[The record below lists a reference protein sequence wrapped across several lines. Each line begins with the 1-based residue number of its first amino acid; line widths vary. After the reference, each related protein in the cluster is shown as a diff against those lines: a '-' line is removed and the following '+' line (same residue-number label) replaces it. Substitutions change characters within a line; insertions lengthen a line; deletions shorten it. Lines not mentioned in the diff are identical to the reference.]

1 MIRSYGEPRWRRLR
15 CPSRA
20 QGSAVREASGGPG
33 FDRGDAGRPELDGG
47 DASRPELDG
56 GDAGRPELDGGDASR
71 PELDRAA
78 TPRVAASLGRS
89 TVRPPVARAQAA

>member
-56 GDAGRPELDGGDASR
+56 GDASR